1 MEEIRNK
8 VKESGLIQMDL
19 ADFKSEIEIIELDL
33 VEQLWQGLVLKEKDF
48 RNWVS
53 SNDWSI
59 YDGKA
64 VCIYC
69 SADAI
74 IPTWAFML
82 VATHL
87 SNAEVNIVGTRSQLE
102 RELIRRK
109 IAELDTTPYQDG
121 RVIIKGCSDI
131 SDPAYA
137 MTELVNH
144 LLPVVKNIMYGEP
157 CSTVPIYKRKCSAD
171 H

>member
-19 ADFKSEIEIIELDL
+19 ADFKSEIEIMEIDL
-33 VEQLWQGLVLKEKDF
+33 ADQLWQGLVLKEKDF
-48 RNWVS
+48 RSWVS

-59 YDGKA
+59 YDDKA
-64 VCIYC
+64 VFIYC

-74 IPTWAFML
+74 IPTWAYML
-82 VATHL
+82 VASHL
-87 SNAEVNIVGTRSQLE
+87 SKAEINVVGTKSQLE

-144 LLPVVKNIMYGEP
+144 LLPDVKNIMYGEP
-157 CSTVPIYKRKCSAD
+157 CSTVPIYKRK
-171 H
+171 

>member
-19 ADFKSEIEIIELDL
+19 ADFKSEIEIMELDL

-109 IAELDTTPYQDG
+109 IAELNTTPYQDA

-144 LLPVVKNIMYGEP
+144 LLPVVKSIMYGEP
-157 CSTVPIYKRKCSAD
+157 CSTVPIYKRK
-171 H
+171 

>member
-19 ADFKSEIEIIELDL
+19 ADFKSEIEIMELDL

-74 IPTWAFML
+74 IPTWSFML

-109 IAELDTTPYQDG
+109 IAELDTAPYQDG

-144 LLPVVKNIMYGEP
+144 LLPVVKSIMYGEP
-157 CSTVPIYKRKCSAD
+157 CSTVPIYKRK
-171 H
+171 

>member
-19 ADFKSEIEIIELDL
+19 ADFKSEIQIMEIDL
-33 VEQLWQGLVLKEKDF
+33 ADQLWQGLVLKEKDF
-48 RNWVS
+48 RSWVS

-59 YDGKA
+59 YDDKA

-74 IPTWAFML
+74 IPTWAYML

-87 SNAEVNIVGTRSQLE
+87 SKAEVNVVGTKSQLE

-157 CSTVPIYKRKCSAD
+157 CSTVPIYKRK
-171 H
+171 

>member
-19 ADFKSEIEIIELDL
+19 ADFKSEIEIMELDL

-109 IAELDTTPYQDG
+109 IAELDTTPYQDA

-144 LLPVVKNIMYGEP
+144 LLPVVKSIMYGEP
-157 CSTVPIYKRKCSAD
+157 CSTVPIYKRK
-171 H
+171 

>member
-19 ADFKSEIEIIELDL
+19 ADFKSDLDIMEIDL
-33 VEQLWQGLVLKEKDF
+33 ADQLWQGLVLKEKDF

-59 YDGKA
+59 YNNKA
-64 VCIYC
+64 VCIFC

-74 IPTWAFML
+74 IPTWAYML
-82 VATHL
+82 VATQL
-87 SNAEVNIVGTRSQLE
+87 INSAVNIVGTRTQLE

-109 IAELDTTPYQDG
+109 IAELDTDPFVDG

-131 SDPAYA
+131 TDPAYA

-144 LLPVVKNIMYGEP
+144 LMPVVKSVMYGEP
-157 CSTVPIYKRKCSAD
+157 CSTVPIYKRK
-171 H
+171 